1 MTERKMR
8 LPFPFDAKGFAREAR
23 QPSQMDNP
31 AQTADE
37 FTLLEDASPFDA
49 ASPFEE
55 TNPFSSSDVTDGE
68 QDLYGNTFGDTFA
81 PPESSQPPQKEK
93 KKTPPFGARVNAWA
107 SQAAGKGRALTEG
120 LFRKSSKPP
129 GPFEPPDSSPIQ
141 TAPFQN
147 PQDPSGTMTFDD
159 TPAWG
164 QEKPDAPVDSPS
176 HENIT
181 KETVPLSANEDDDE
195 PYDTLLD
202 DLRRGWA
209 AFRKRLP
216 GFKPKVYT
224 LPEPSYA
231 PEEDN
236 IKSPTLREDIEK
248 YIARERDFGETQR
261 EYDRMREYINSVN
274 TSAKLREGDIPTP
287 SNLREVRS
295 AENELFDMIRQ
306 IDRQNEEQRGRI
318 GIYEPPPEPD
328 PYNYRGINDTR
339 QNYDDI
345 EAATFSMQPRV
356 SFESEQR
363 IDPGR
368 RAAEQALARQW
379 EETQNTSS
387 STSPE
392 VNSFGTKTMPPD
404 DGFMSGFDDEPPFG
418 EPSFAPV
425 QPPEE
430 WNAFSENSNG
440 AADAPLW
447 DAPHEEASNRRRFGR
462 RAFHPAPSDTS
473 REPEA
478 PVGRKERFVSHM
490 PSEEEKA
497 SADREMAEDFA
508 AHFPDAVQVKDTPR
522 KARRVAVRR
531 RNAADA
537 NMDDR

>member
-8 LPFPFDAKGFAREAR
+8 LPFPFDTKEPP
-23 QPSQMDNP
+23 QKDTP
-31 AQTADE
+31 AQSADE
-37 FTLLEDASPFDA
+37 FTLPGDASPFDT

-55 TNPFSSSDVTDGE
+55 TSPFSTESMGDGE
-68 QDLYGNTFGDTFA
+68 QDLYGNTFGETFA
-81 PPESSQPPQKEK
+81 PPESGQPPQREK
-93 KKTPPFGARVNAWA
+93 KKGLPFGARVNAWA
-107 SQAAGKGRALTEG
+107 SQAAGKGKALTEG
-120 LFRKSSKPP
+120 LFRKPSKPS
-129 GPFEPPDSSPIQ
+129 EPSPIQ
-141 TAPFQN
+141 TEPVES
-147 PQDPSGTMTFDD
+147 PQEPLDTVTFSDS
-159 TPAWG
+159 PVWK
-164 QEKPDAPVDSPS
+164 QEQPDAPVASPS
-176 HENIT
+176 QENVA
-181 KETVPLSANEDDDE
+181 KEPMPLPANEDDDE

-202 DLRRGWA
+202 DLQRGWA

-248 YIARERDFGETQR
+248 YIARESDLGETQQ

-274 TSAKLREGDIPTP
+274 TSAKLREGDIPAP

-379 EETQNTSS
+379 EETQNAPLTAP
-387 STSPE
+387 PE
-392 VNSFGTKTMPPD
+392 VNSFGTQTMPPD
-404 DGFMSGFDDEPPFG
+404 DGFMYGFDDTPPFG
-418 EPSFAPV
+418 EPSFESEQLPD
-425 QPPEE
+425 E
-430 WNAFSENSNG
+430 WNAFSDGDDG

-447 DAPHEEASNRRRFGR
+447 DAPHEEASNRSRFGR
-462 RAFHPAPSDTS
+462 RAFRTAPSDTS

-497 SADREMAEDFA
+497 SPDREMAEDFA
-508 AHFPDAVQVKDTPR
+508 AHFPDAAQAKNTTR
-522 KARRVAVRR
+522 KGRKVAVRR
-531 RNAADA
+531 RNAADV